1 MSKKILGFFI
11 CMLLLF
17 HILSSTVTA
26 SQEPVLEIGKIRALP
41 HPFLGFFRGSI
52 IVIILKNT
60 GDADALNVTW
70 SFDIK
75 HPIFEFLNLTG
86 GFNFTIDKIKAG
98 CMKIKTVGLDWIGRF
113 EITVKAWLP
122 DGNRVSKTVKGF
134 STFRHTLI
142 FPDWL

>member
-1 MSKKILGFFI
+1 
-11 CMLLLF
+11 MLNVQIHTAGTF
-17 HILSSTVTA
+17 PILSSTVTA

-41 HPFLGFFRGSI
+41 WGFFRIFRSSI
-52 IVIILKNT
+52 IVIKIKNT

-75 HPIFEFLNLTG
+75 HPIFEMLNLTG

-98 CMKIKTVGLDWIGRF
+98 CMKIRTIGLDWIGRF

-122 DGNRVSKTVKGF
+122 DGNQVSKTVNGF
-134 STFRHTLI
+134 STFRYTLI
-142 FPDWL
+142 FPD